1 MMHASQPGLEKQ
13 MNCHKWDQYGDML
26 VGVFH
31 RITLFA
37 IGAATVWA
45 AGYTVFDIFMN
56 KRHAS
61 IQDLLLLFIF
71 LEIGAMVGIYFKTNH
86 MPIRFLIYI
95 AITALT
101 RHTVDLVTHSGDT
114 VWEIAVM
121 GATTFLLALSV
132 YVIRMASHRFPSG
145 SPQDIG

>member
-1 MMHASQPGLEKQ
+1 
-13 MNCHKWDQYGDML
+13 MNFQKWDHYGDML

-45 AGYTVFDIFMN
+45 AGYTVLDIFMN

-101 RHTVDLVTHSGDT
+101 RHTVDLVTHTGDT

-132 YVIRMASHRFPSG
+132 YVIRMARHKFPSG
-145 SPQDIG
+145 SPLEIG

>member
-1 MMHASQPGLEKQ
+1 
-13 MNCHKWDQYGDML
+13 MNFQKWDQYGDML

-45 AGYTVFDIFMN
+45 AGFTVIDIFVN

-121 GATTFLLALSV
+121 GGTTFLLAMSV
-132 YVIRMASHRFPSG
+132 YVIRMASHKFPSG

>member
-1 MMHASQPGLEKQ
+1 
-13 MNCHKWDQYGDML
+13 MNFDKWDRYGDTL

-45 AGYTVFDIFMN
+45 AGFTVFDIFLN

-101 RHTVDLVTHSGDT
+101 RHTVDLVTHTGDT

-121 GATTFLLALSV
+121 GVTTFLLALSV
-132 YVIRMASHRFPSG
+132 YVIRMASHKFPSG
-145 SPQDIG
+145 SPLDNG

>member
-1 MMHASQPGLEKQ
+1 
-13 MNCHKWDQYGDML
+13 MNFQKWDHYGDML

-45 AGYTVFDIFMN
+45 AGFTVFDIFLN

-61 IQDLLLLFIF
+61 IQDLLLLFIL
-71 LEIGAMVGIYFKTNH
+71 LEIGAMVGIYFKPNH

-101 RHTVDLVTHSGDT
+101 RHTVDLVTHSGDS

-121 GATTFLLALSV
+121 GGTTFLLALSV

-145 SPQDIG
+145 SPLDNG

>member
-1 MMHASQPGLEKQ
+1 
-13 MNCHKWDQYGDML
+13 MNFQKWDRYGDML

-45 AGYTVFDIFMN
+45 AGFTVFDIFLN

-101 RHTVDLVTHSGDT
+101 RHTVDLVTHSGDS

-121 GATTFLLALSV
+121 GGTTFLLALSV

-145 SPQDIG
+145 SPLDNG

>member
-1 MMHASQPGLEKQ
+1 
-13 MNCHKWDQYGDML
+13 MNFQKWDRYGDML

-45 AGYTVFDIFMN
+45 AGFTVIDIFLN

-101 RHTVDLVTHSGDT
+101 RHTVDLVTHSGDS

-121 GATTFLLALSV
+121 GGTTFLLALSV

-145 SPQDIG
+145 SPLDNG

>member
-1 MMHASQPGLEKQ
+1 
-13 MNCHKWDQYGDML
+13 MNFQKWDRYGDML

-45 AGYTVFDIFMN
+45 AGFTVFDIFLN

-121 GATTFLLALSV
+121 GGTTFLLALSV

-145 SPQDIG
+145 SPLDNG

>member
-1 MMHASQPGLEKQ
+1 
-13 MNCHKWDQYGDML
+13 MNFQKWDRYGDML

-45 AGYTVFDIFMN
+45 AGFTVFDIFLN

-114 VWEIAVM
+114 KWEIAIM
-121 GATTFLLALSV
+121 GVTTFLLALSV
-132 YVIRMASHRFPSG
+132 YVIRMASHKFPSG
-145 SPQDIG
+145 SSMDIG

>member
-1 MMHASQPGLEKQ
+1 
-13 MNCHKWDQYGDML
+13 MNFQKWDRYGDML

-45 AGYTVFDIFMN
+45 AGFTVFDIFLN
-56 KRHAS
+56 TRHAS

-101 RHTVDLVTHSGDT
+101 RHTVDLVTHSGDS

-121 GATTFLLALSV
+121 GGTTFLLALSV

-145 SPQDIG
+145 SPLDNG

>member
-1 MMHASQPGLEKQ
+1 
-13 MNCHKWDQYGDML
+13 MNFQKWDQYGDML

-45 AGYTVFDIFMN
+45 AGFTVIDIFVN

-101 RHTVDLVTHSGDT
+101 RHTVDLVTHTGDT

-121 GATTFLLALSV
+121 GVTTFLLALSV
-132 YVIRMASHRFPSG
+132 YVIRMASHKFPSG
-145 SPQDIG
+145 SPLDNG